1 MYFEVFLVK
10 RWILLTL
17 EAFLTFDF
25 HVPTRRCGHWLHWTP
40 CCAENTVLYLWT
52 CFRASLE
59 PRSVLHSGADS
70 QTTYL
75 YMHNEAFTPLRTSVP
90 YKQRQTNMHWILVH
104 HRHDS
109 SPCFWTHSS
118 QEVYGYWAKE
128 RFAAIFCS
136 RAAQPQP
143 FFFCVQMVFVFFPC
157 CKVFVVWI
165 FSYCFQCAVNTFHS
179 FRVFS
184 GETSTLLPFKTFS
197 YGEMVK

>member
-1 MYFEVFLVK
+1 MYQPEGVDTDSIGHLAVQKTQFFICGRVSVHLWRSSAFSPDLSCTAEQTVK
-10 RWILLTL
+10 PLI
-17 EAFLTFDF
+17 
-25 HVPTRRCGHWLHWTP
+25 C
-40 CCAENTVLYLWT
+40 T
-52 CFRASLE
+52 CIMK
-59 PRSVLHSGADS
+59 HS
-70 QTTYL
+70 
-75 YMHNEAFTPLRTSVP
+75 PLSG
-90 YKQRQTNMHWILVH
+90 QRQTNMHWILVH